1 MFMTTM
7 SVWSKLIK
15 VRQHVINFSSFFFC
29 AFTLNRL
36 ETTLQNANVA
46 RNVNKHAIRKHY
58 EKYTQKI
65 TSDYRFGIT
74 G

>member
-7 SVWSKLIK
+7 SVGSKLIK
-15 VRQHVINFSSFFFC
+15 VKQHVTNFSSFFCVF
-29 AFTLNRL
+29 ALNRL
-36 ETTLQNANVA
+36 ETTSQNANVA
-46 RNVNKHAIRKHY
+46 RNVTKHAIRNHY
-58 EKYTQKI
+58 KKYTQKI